1 VRRRLLIILFPF
13 FVLEGSVAIDGS
25 IEMADEEVVSVG
37 THIFSFRV
45 QGKLQGEKVSV
56 FKLSPHRSRDYPIG
70 YFAGIF
76 WNIQEQS
83 VHW

>member
-45 QGKLQGEKVSV
+45 QGKLQGESEC
-56 FKLSPHRSRDYPIG
+56 L
-70 YFAGIF
+70 
-76 WNIQEQS
+76 
-83 VHW
+83 